1 MVLTVPIDDF
11 AEAVKQHTSGN
22 DAYLAVVSGHTVATA
37 IQSDKALLVRAETD
51 ETVESTKQR
60 LTSAGMKVL
69 DGHWGEPSL
78 DPSEQF
84 WIGAVAYKS
93 AEDTPGLWVHAF
105 ATKPS
110 TGQVLAALY
119 DEFRESGDIGEV
131 PLEEFIRLADPNVVV
146 LSPEEQTDFGSVQV
160 ERA

>member
-11 AEAVKQHTSGN
+11 AEAVKRHTSGN
-22 DAYLAVVSGHTVATA
+22 DAYLAVVGGRTVATA
-37 IQSDKALLVRAETD
+37 IESDKALLVRSETD
-51 ETVESTKQR
+51 ETVESTNQR

-69 DGHWGEPSL
+69 KGHWG
-78 DPSEQF
+78 DPSQDKTEQY

-119 DEFRESGDIGEV
+119 DEFRDSGDIGEV

-146 LSPEEQTDFGSVQV
+146 LSPEEQTDFGSKPV